1 LKLRGKILLALLVA
15 AVVIAIVYGLKK
27 SPVHVETSRIERGPL
42 RVTVEEDGRT
52 RVRDRYTVTAPVAGY
67 LRRIGLE
74 EGDSVTAGEVIAQL
88 EPSGPESLDVR
99 ARARAGADIKAAEAA
114 LKSATGDAKAAEAG
128 FNYASSNRARTE
140 ELFGKGVVS
149 EDELEKVRTETE
161 SARASLESARFRVE
175 VARHELEAAR
185 TALKYTAS
193 DTGDAGDE
201 VGIASPVD
209 GRVFRV
215 FRESEG
221 IVSAADPLVE
231 IGDPSAIEVEVDL
244 LSADAV
250 RVGPGTKVVFERWGG
265 GTPLTGRVRVVE
277 PSGFTKISALGV
289 EEQRVFVISDITSPP
304 KEHEG
309 LGDGYRV
316 DASFIVWES
325 ADVLRVPESAL
336 FRKEDGWAVFTVEE
350 DRAALR
356 SIKLGH
362 RNGIHAEVLS
372 GLSVGEE
379 VIVHPGRD
387 VEDGVSITRWR
398 EGEK

>member
-372 GLSVGEE
+372 GLSVDEE